1 MPGGLIQL
9 VNKGAQ
15 DQLVTGQPSFTHFR
29 SMYKRHTEFAMEHF
43 VLNFRGTNLDLLPQS
58 SRILRAKVDRNAQL
72 VHDSYIFL
80 NLPDIYSPVRSIQS
94 TTLGIPFTG
103 SRAVGYE
110 FQWIPN
116 LGYNMI
122 KSVSLLINGTA
133 IVTHTGEWMKLYSY
147 ITHNENKRKI
157 IDRMVGN
164 VPELTDP
171 ANAYGRFNQ
180 YPHSITKVPSDVS
193 KTGAPSILGRQ
204 LVIPLHF
211 WFCEDIGSSLPL
223 VALQYSEVEIV
234 VEFRSIYELFTV
246 KDVDPLSKTF
256 GKRIRPDLA
265 NPLYSMTRFLSP
277 PSYFATIPINLS
289 LTTWALTPYIESTYI
304 FLSDSEMKEFAKSDT
319 SFLIKDLR
327 PVQKD
332 GIYGPANDI
341 ELTMTNLC
349 TRIVWTTQRS
359 DIISNNGFDNYI
371 NWLNNKPQ
379 IILDGVVESNLTK
392 IYSSGVIQGTNISQ
406 KDSLV
411 DTTLIFDGANREQTK
426 PKAFYDLLQN
436 YKHHTGYPLEGIY
449 TYSFAL
455 DHHTKQPSGH
465 ANGSMF
471 NKTILRVSTQ
481 DPPITGLTGTNATT
495 CILKS
500 TAFNRNPTIV
510 NPNLRTADGKLVYSS
525 EDVVT
530 ITTSTSPESRPYTY
544 TVVAHVE
551 SYNFLRITRG
561 IANVVFSS

>member
-29 SMYKRHTEFAMEHF
+29 TMYKRHTEFAMEHF

-72 VHDSYIFL
+72 VHDSYIVV
-80 NLPDIYSPVRSIQS
+80 NIPDIYSPVNSIS
-94 TTLGIPFTG
+94 KIKSIG
-103 SRAVGYE
+103 SKAVGYE

-164 VPELTDP
+164 IPELTDP
-171 ANAYGRFNQ
+171 ANSYGKFNQ
-180 YPHSITKVPSDVS
+180 YPHSITNSTDPL
-193 KTGAPSILGRQ
+193 KTAAPSILGRQ
-204 LVIPLHF
+204 LIIPLHF

-234 VEFRSIYELFTV
+234 VEFRGIYELFTI

-256 GKRIRPDLA
+256 RQRIRPDIS
-265 NPLYSMTRFLSP
+265 NSLYSMNKFLSP
-277 PSYFATIPINLS
+277 PDIYTNPLNIS
-289 LTTWALTPYIESTYI
+289 LTTWDLTPYIECTYI
-304 FLSDSEMKEFAKSDT
+304 FLSDPEMNEFAKSDT

-327 PVQKD
+327 PVQKN
-332 GIYGPANDI
+332 GVYGPANDI

-359 DIISNNGFDNYI
+359 DVILNNGFDNYI
-371 NWLNNKPQ
+371 NWS
-379 IILDGVVESNLTK
+379 SNTPPLHYDVYSGLTK
-392 IYSSGVIQGTNISQ
+392 IYSSGLIQGTNISQ
-406 KDSLV
+406 KDCLV

-426 PKAFYDLLQN
+426 LKAFYDLLQN

-449 TYSFAL
+449 TYSFAV

-465 ANGSMF
+465 VNGSMF

-481 DPPITGLTGTNATT
+481 DPPIIDSSLSIDTSV
-495 CILKS
+495 CVLKS
-500 TAFNRNPTIV
+500 TALNKTPVIVDPTLKT
-510 NPNLRTADGKLVYSS
+510 PDGKFVYNS
-525 EDVVT
+525 EEVVR
-530 ITTSTSPESRPYTY
+530 ITNNSYQESRSYTY
-544 TVVAHVE
+544 TIVAHVE